1 MFEIVKGDK
10 ITVPGIGT
18 ATVSEV
24 LSQEVH
30 TGSDNPRMNW
40 IDLEF
45 KDMYGNY
52 RHWQSFSDGGKLTRK
67 NGEVYEFTPE

>member
-10 ITVPGIGT
+10 IAVQGVGTVVVNKVIFQD
-18 ATVSEV
+18 VV
-24 LSQEVH
+24 LA
-30 TGSDNPRMNW
+30 SDNPRMNW

-45 KDMYGNY
+45 KDENGNY
-52 RHWQSFSDGGKLTRK
+52 RHWQSFRDGGKLVRQ